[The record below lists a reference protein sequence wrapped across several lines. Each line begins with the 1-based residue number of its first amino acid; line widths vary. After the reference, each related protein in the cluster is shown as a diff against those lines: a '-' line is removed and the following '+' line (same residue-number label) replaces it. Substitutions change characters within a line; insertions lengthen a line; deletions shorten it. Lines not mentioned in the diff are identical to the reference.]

1 MSGTSEAV
9 SQATRLSE
17 IGFPEF
23 TTKLITDV
31 FDALVSSNLR
41 QTQAY
46 IELLQETSK
55 TLTNFIN
62 DTKDD
67 ISGEMILDFLATV
80 LPASPTS
87 SENDGQVTALVQ
99 AGEEA
104 TLDSG
109 QLATLNSA
117 LYLPEHKAE
126 GGISAN
132 NQITGETNYNTIL
145 DAVAKRIAANKYDL
159 LKEMVKLGIL
169 RLVVERGEI
178 ETRLSFSTYGSSFSR
193 NTLSKYNRKDF
204 EVKAKAKTGKLIS
217 KWVEASAST
226 KYTDVKVSTS
236 NSTNQDSSSA
246 SVNII
251 GGVKIIFKTDYLPLN
266 Q

>member
-80 LPASPTS
+80 LPAS

-99 AGEEA
+99 DTANQSNVVLTDDQA
-104 TLDSG
+104 N
-109 QLATLNSA
+109 TLNSA
-117 LYLPEHKAE
+117 LTLPDEVGATKNNAIAE
-126 GGISAN
+126 KGSNVYAV
-132 NQITGETNYNTIL
+132 IL
-145 DAVAKRIAANKYDL
+145 EAVAKRVAANKYDL

-236 NSTNQDSSSA
+236 NSTNQDSSGA